1 MKASSGGF
9 ELKLIRRFRLVVSG
23 RLDQAQLEELR
34 AVIGLTPSGTADDPV
49 GSELG
54 CRTRNHPRY
63 TLIHASTIT
72 LLRTGADE
80 WSITIDA
87 IPYFDI
93 ATLIG
98 LVEVGCRAAGLTVIG
113 RHLTAGE
120 APIDT
125 TPSAASL
132 ERARKKLE
140 ETGMRLWDTTLTFA
154 TTPSVEAPQARIT
167 SEDDVTFDYAAATES
182 MLTRDVAR
190 PAPKPL
196 FVADDIPVA
205 QPTPR
210 PIGWQGLSDNE
221 IADLAEKLRT
231 LVWSWRMDD
240 LLRLTIVF
248 GWREVEIHSADW
260 VQYDTGPGSDTVDII
275 GLDGDALRV
284 EVTVSA
290 EAADTPEGRSNTLAT
305 YARMAEVLTGS
316 IGEPTGRF
324 DDRVSEFRWAGP
336 RTTLRLIDFYDTVR
350 LQVVTNDWLSALD
363 QGD

>member
-1 MKASSGGF
+1 MKV
-9 ELKLIRRFRLVVSG
+9 IRRFRLVTSG

-34 AVIGLTPSGTADDPV
+34 AAIGLAPSGAADDPV

-63 TLIHASTIT
+63 PSIRATIIT
-72 LLRTGADE
+72 LLRTAADE

-93 ATLIG
+93 ATSIG

-113 RHLTAGE
+113 RHLSAD
-120 APIDT
+120 AAASDA

-132 ERARKKLE
+132 ERARKNLE
-140 ETGMRLWDTTLTFA
+140 ETRTHMWDATLTFA
-154 TTPSVEAPQARIT
+154 TTPPAEAPPARIT
-167 SEDDVTFDYAAATES
+167 SEDDVTFDYAAATE
-182 MLTRDVAR
+182 MLSTRHAGRPESKPPLVAGR
-190 PAPKPL
+190 
-196 FVADDIPVA
+196 ISVA

-210 PIGWQGLSDNE
+210 PIGWQALSDNE

-240 LLRLTIVF
+240 LLRLAIVF
-248 GWREVEIHSADW
+248 GWRDPRIHSGDW
-260 VQYDTGPGSDTVDII
+260 VQFDAGFGSDTVDTVDIV
-275 GLDGDALRV
+275 GFDGDAVRV
-284 EVTVSA
+284 EVTVSTQ
-290 EAADTPEGRSNTLAT
+290 AADTPDGRVITLAA

-316 IGEPTGRF
+316 IGEPTDRL
-324 DDRVSEFRWAGP
+324 DDRVAEIRWTGP
-336 RTTLRLIDFYDTVR
+336 ETTLRLIDFQHTVR

-363 QGD
+363 QGN